1 MLDARS
7 RSMRVAP
14 CIPWDREKDNI
25 HFPFGRV
32 KKGEG
37 ASKGRR
43 RLEERGQVHPPPR
56 HSHETSDRTLAL
68 AESRKEEKEERRNT
82 RLRTPLVWPGRAI
95 SSVRG
100 GPEIHSLPF
109 SFSLLKIGWS
119 ISNQANRGSPPHP
132 SKACCPARSLFSR
145 RKGSERRGKQQEQ
158 GGRLIPR

>member
-14 CIPWDREKDNI
+14 CIPWDRKKDTFSVRKGEEGRGEQREKKT
-25 HFPFGRV
+25 GR
-32 KKGEG
+32 EG
-37 ASKGRR
+37 AST
-43 RLEERGQVHPPPR
+43 PPPR